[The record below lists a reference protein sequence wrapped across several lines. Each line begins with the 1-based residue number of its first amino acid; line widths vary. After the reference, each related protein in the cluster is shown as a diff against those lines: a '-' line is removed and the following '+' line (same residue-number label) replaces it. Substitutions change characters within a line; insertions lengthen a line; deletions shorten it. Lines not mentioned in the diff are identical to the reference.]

1 MHSVSLENLVA
12 DCSMIKPREYKYLRG
27 FLLDIGVYNKD
38 VISLF
43 IASADP
49 GDWALKSTQIPATSL

>member
-49 GDWALKSTQIPATSL
+49 GD